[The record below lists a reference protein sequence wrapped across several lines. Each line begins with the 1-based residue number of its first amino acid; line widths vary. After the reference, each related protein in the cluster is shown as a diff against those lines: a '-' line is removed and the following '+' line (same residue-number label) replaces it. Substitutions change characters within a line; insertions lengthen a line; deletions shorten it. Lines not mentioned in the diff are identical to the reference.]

1 MTPFTTLTG
10 IAAPMPLVNIDTD
23 MIIPKQF
30 LKTIHR
36 SGLGK
41 NLFDE
46 MRYNPDGSEV
56 ALRDER
62 QRVAIV
68 DYEDL
73 GERQLRMAALF
84 DGDGEY
90 EIGEFGFYLASG
102 TLLAVYSVAGKLLTY
117 KAAAARVLQK
127 FTLDVSPLPADS
139 VTIVVGS
146 ENLNLLL
153 AEEIAIMAAAS
164 VGNMS
169 RHVDLMFRLMH
180 LEAK

>member
-1 MTPFTTLTG
+1 MTDEITRLVRFTSKGLDEVLRAKNQGLKGEITHIGAGTG
-10 IAAPMPLVNIDTD
+10 
-23 MIIPKQF
+23 
-30 LKTIHR
+30 
-36 SGLGK
+36 
-41 NLFDE
+41 
-46 MRYNPDGSEV
+46 RYNPDGSEV

-139 VTIVVGS
+139 VTIVVSGDS
-146 ENLNLLL
+146 LNLLL
-153 AEEIAIMAAAS
+153 VEELAAIAAAN
-164 VGNMS
+164 VNNMS
-169 RHVDLMFRLMH
+169 RHLGLLFRMMV
-180 LEAK
+180 LERRLREA

>member
-1 MTPFTTLTG
+1 MTDEITRLVRFTSKGLDEVLQARNQG
-10 IAAPMPLVNIDTD
+10 
-23 MIIPKQF
+23 
-30 LKTIHR
+30 LKGEITHIGAG
-36 SGLGK
+36 SG
-41 NLFDE
+41 
-46 MRYNPDGSEV
+46 RYNPDGTEV

-84 DGDGEY
+84 DGDDEY

-127 FTLDVSPLPADS
+127 FTLDISPLPADS
-139 VTIVVGS
+139 VTVVVGTES
-146 ENLNLLL
+146 LNILLTEEL
-153 AEEIAIMAAAS
+153 ASLSAASIDSMSRDIAILLRVM
-164 VGNMS
+164 N
-169 RHVDLMFRLMH
+169 
-180 LEAK
+180 LEAETQVD

>member
-1 MTPFTTLTG
+1 MTDEITRLVRFTSKGLDEVLQAKNQGLKGKITHIGAGTG
-10 IAAPMPLVNIDTD
+10 
-23 MIIPKQF
+23 
-30 LKTIHR
+30 
-36 SGLGK
+36 
-41 NLFDE
+41 
-46 MRYNPDGSEV
+46 RYTPDGTEV

-102 TLLAVYSVAGKLLTY
+102 TLLAVYSVAGTLLTY

-139 VTIVVGS
+139 VTVVVGL
-146 ENLNLLL
+146 ENLNVLLTEEL
-153 AEEIAIMAAAS
+153 AAVAAAN
-164 VGNMS
+164 VNNMG
-169 RHVDLMFRLMH
+169 RHLGMLFRVME
-180 LEAK
+180 LERNV

>member
-1 MTPFTTLTG
+1 MTDDITRLVRFTSKGLDEVLQAKNQGLKGEITHIGAGTG
-10 IAAPMPLVNIDTD
+10 
-23 MIIPKQF
+23 
-30 LKTIHR
+30 
-36 SGLGK
+36 
-41 NLFDE
+41 
-46 MRYNPDGSEV
+46 RYNPDGTEL

-73 GERQLRMAALF
+73 GDRQLRMAALF
-84 DGDGEY
+84 DGEAEY

-139 VTIVVGS
+139 VTVIAGS
-146 ENLNLLL
+146 DDLNILMAGDIAVLATANIDNMTRHTELLL
-153 AEEIAIMAAAS
+153 RVMA
-164 VGNMS
+164 
-169 RHVDLMFRLMH
+169 
-180 LEAK
+180 LETHR

>member
-1 MTPFTTLTG
+1 MTDEITRLVRFTSKGLDEVLQAKNQGLKGEITHVGAGTG
-10 IAAPMPLVNIDTD
+10 
-23 MIIPKQF
+23 
-30 LKTIHR
+30 
-36 SGLGK
+36 
-41 NLFDE
+41 
-46 MRYNPDGSEV
+46 RYNPDGSEV
-56 ALRDER
+56 ALSDER

-139 VTIVVGS
+139 VTVVVGS
-146 ENLNLLL
+146 ENFNIL
-153 AEEIAIMAAAS
+153 IAGELAS
-164 VGNMS
+164 VATANIDNMA
-169 RHVDLMFRLMH
+169 RHLGVLFRVMDIEL
-180 LEAK
+180 K

>member
-1 MTPFTTLTG
+1 MTDEITRLVRFTSKGLDEVLQAKNQGLKGEITHIGAGTG
-10 IAAPMPLVNIDTD
+10 
-23 MIIPKQF
+23 
-30 LKTIHR
+30 
-36 SGLGK
+36 
-41 NLFDE
+41 
-46 MRYNPDGSEV
+46 RYNPDGSEV

-139 VTIVVGS
+139 VTIVVG
-146 ENLNLLL
+146 EHNLNLLL
-153 AEEIAIMAAAS
+153 TEELATIAAAN
-164 VGNMS
+164 VNNMW
-169 RHVDLMFRLMH
+169 RHLDVLFRVMA
-180 LEAK
+180 LEITAQ

>member
-1 MTPFTTLTG
+1 MTDDITRLVRFTSKGLDEVLQAKNQGLKGEITH
-10 IAAPMPLVNIDTD
+10 IAAGT
-23 MIIPKQF
+23 
-30 LKTIHR
+30 
-36 SGLGK
+36 G
-41 NLFDE
+41 
-46 MRYNPDGSEV
+46 RYNPTGNET
-56 ALRDER
+56 ALRNER

-73 GERQLRMAALF
+73 GQRQLRMAALF

-127 FTLDVSPLPADS
+127 FTLDISPLPVDS

-153 AEEIAIMAAAS
+153 AQELAVLSAATIDNMNREVSILFRVMA
-164 VGNMS
+164 
-169 RHVDLMFRLMH
+169 
-180 LEAK
+180 LEAG

>member
-1 MTPFTTLTG
+1 MTDEITRLVRFTSKGLDEVLQAKNQGLKAEITHIGAGTG
-10 IAAPMPLVNIDTD
+10 
-23 MIIPKQF
+23 
-30 LKTIHR
+30 
-36 SGLGK
+36 
-41 NLFDE
+41 
-46 MRYNPDGSEV
+46 RYNPDGTEV

-127 FTLDVSPLPADS
+127 FTLDISPLPVDS
-139 VTIVVGS
+139 VTIVVGGD
-146 ENLNLLL
+146 NLNILL
-153 AEEIAIMAAAS
+153 AEDIAVLATANIDNMA
-164 VGNMS
+164 
-169 RHVDLMFRLMH
+169 RQTELLFRVIT
-180 LEAK
+180 LEASR

>member
-1 MTPFTTLTG
+1 MTDEITRLVRFTSIGLDEVLQAKNQGLKGEITHIGAGTG
-10 IAAPMPLVNIDTD
+10 
-23 MIIPKQF
+23 
-30 LKTIHR
+30 
-36 SGLGK
+36 
-41 NLFDE
+41 
-46 MRYNPDGSEV
+46 RYNPDGTEV

-139 VTIVVGS
+139 VTVVVGS
-146 ENLNLLL
+146 ENFNILI
-153 AEEIAIMAAAS
+153 AEELAS
-164 VGNMS
+164 VATANIDNMA
-169 RHVDLMFRLMH
+169 RHLGVLFRVMDIEL
-180 LEAK
+180 K

>member
-1 MTPFTTLTG
+1 MTDDITRLVRFTSKGLDEVLQAKNQGLKGEITHIGAGTG
-10 IAAPMPLVNIDTD
+10 
-23 MIIPKQF
+23 
-30 LKTIHR
+30 
-36 SGLGK
+36 
-41 NLFDE
+41 
-46 MRYNPDGSEV
+46 RYSPDGTEV

-73 GERQLRMAALF
+73 GEHQLRMAALF

-127 FTLDVSPLPADS
+127 FTLDVSPLPTDS
-139 VTIVVGS
+139 VTIVVGN
-146 ENLNLLL
+146 ENLNVLLTD
-153 AEEIAIMAAAS
+153 EIAALSAAS
-164 VGNMS
+164 IDNMARGVG
-169 RHVDLMFRLMH
+169 VLFRVM
-180 LEAK
+180 EVEKK

>member
-1 MTPFTTLTG
+1 MTDEITRLVRFTSKGLDEVLQAKNQG
-10 IAAPMPLVNIDTD
+10 
-23 MIIPKQF
+23 
-30 LKTIHR
+30 LKGEITHIGAGT
-36 SGLGK
+36 S
-41 NLFDE
+41 
-46 MRYNPDGSEV
+46 RYNPDGTEV

-127 FTLDVSPLPADS
+127 FTLDVSPLPTDS

-146 ENLNLLL
+146 DNLNVLLTD
-153 AEEIAIMAAAS
+153 EIAALSAAS
-164 VGNMS
+164 IDNMARGVG
-169 RHVDLMFRLMH
+169 VLFRVM
-180 LEAK
+180 EVERK

>member
-1 MTPFTTLTG
+1 MTDEITRLVRFTSKGLDEVLQAKNQGLKAEITHIGAGTG
-10 IAAPMPLVNIDTD
+10 
-23 MIIPKQF
+23 
-30 LKTIHR
+30 
-36 SGLGK
+36 
-41 NLFDE
+41 
-46 MRYNPDGSEV
+46 RYNPDGTEV

-102 TLLAVYSVAGKLLTY
+102 TLLAVYSVEGKLLTY

-127 FTLDVSPLPADS
+127 FTLDISPLPADS
-139 VTIVVGS
+139 VTIVVGN
-146 ENLNLLL
+146 ENLNVLL

-169 RHVDLMFRLMH
+169 RHVDLMFRVMQ
-180 LEAK
+180 LEAQ

>member
-1 MTPFTTLTG
+1 MTDEITRLVRFTSKGLDEVLQAKNQGLKGEITHIGAGTG
-10 IAAPMPLVNIDTD
+10 
-23 MIIPKQF
+23 
-30 LKTIHR
+30 
-36 SGLGK
+36 
-41 NLFDE
+41 
-46 MRYNPDGSEV
+46 RYNPDGTEV

-73 GERQLRMAALF
+73 GDRQLRMAALF
-84 DGDGEY
+84 DGEGEY

-139 VTIVVGS
+139 VTIVAGS
-146 ENLNLLL
+146 ENLNILLG
-153 AEEIAIMAAAS
+153 ENIAVLAAADID
-164 VGNMS
+164 NMA
-169 RHVDLMFRLMH
+169 RHTELLFRVMSLGSGR
-180 LEAK
+180 

>member
-1 MTPFTTLTG
+1 MTDDITRLVRFTSKGLDEVLQARNQGLKGEITHVGAGTG
-10 IAAPMPLVNIDTD
+10 
-23 MIIPKQF
+23 
-30 LKTIHR
+30 
-36 SGLGK
+36 
-41 NLFDE
+41 
-46 MRYNPDGSEV
+46 RYDPDGSEV

-73 GERQLRMAALF
+73 GDRQLRMAALF
-84 DGDGEY
+84 GGDGEY

-146 ENLNLLL
+146 ENLNILLGEDIAVL
-153 AEEIAIMAAAS
+153 ATADIDNMTRHAELLFRVMA
-164 VGNMS
+164 
-169 RHVDLMFRLMH
+169 
-180 LEAK
+180 LEASR

>member
-1 MTPFTTLTG
+1 MTDEITRLVRFTSKGLDEVLQAKNQGLKGEITHIGAGTG
-10 IAAPMPLVNIDTD
+10 
-23 MIIPKQF
+23 
-30 LKTIHR
+30 
-36 SGLGK
+36 
-41 NLFDE
+41 
-46 MRYNPDGSEV
+46 RYNPDGTEV

-127 FTLDVSPLPADS
+127 FTLDISPLPAGS
-139 VTIVVGS
+139 VTVVVGA
-146 ENLNLLL
+146 ENLNILLT
-153 AEEIAIMAAAS
+153 EELAS
-164 VGNMS
+164 VATANIDNMA
-169 RHVDLMFRLMH
+169 RHLGLLFRVMG
-180 LEAK
+180 LELK

>member
-1 MTPFTTLTG
+1 MTDDITRLVRFTAKGLDEVLQAKNQGLKGEITHIGAGTG
-10 IAAPMPLVNIDTD
+10 
-23 MIIPKQF
+23 
-30 LKTIHR
+30 
-36 SGLGK
+36 
-41 NLFDE
+41 
-46 MRYNPDGSEV
+46 RYNPDGSEV

-73 GERQLRMAALF
+73 GNHQLRMAALF

-127 FTLDVSPLPADS
+127 FTLDVSPLPGDS
-139 VTIVVGS
+139 VVIVVGTES
-146 ENLNLLL
+146 LNVLIANELAVIATANIDNMARHLGLLFR
-153 AEEIAIMAAAS
+153 
-164 VGNMS
+164 VGKLG
-169 RHVDLMFRLMH
+169 R
-180 LEAK
+180 A

>member
-1 MTPFTTLTG
+1 MTDDITRLVRFTSKGLDEVLQAKNQGLKGEITHIGAGTG
-10 IAAPMPLVNIDTD
+10 
-23 MIIPKQF
+23 
-30 LKTIHR
+30 
-36 SGLGK
+36 
-41 NLFDE
+41 
-46 MRYNPDGSEV
+46 RYNPDGTEV

-127 FTLDVSPLPADS
+127 FTLDVSPLPAQS
-139 VTIVVGS
+139 VTVVVGT
-146 ENLNLLL
+146 ENLNILIADEL
-153 AEEIAIMAAAS
+153 AAVAAANID
-164 VGNMS
+164 NMA
-169 RHVDLMFRLMH
+169 RHLGVLFRIMQV
-180 LEAK
+180 EKK

>member
-1 MTPFTTLTG
+1 MTDDITRLVRFTSKGLDEVLQAKNQGLKGEITH
-10 IAAPMPLVNIDTD
+10 IAAGTD
-23 MIIPKQF
+23 
-30 LKTIHR
+30 
-36 SGLGK
+36 
-41 NLFDE
+41 
-46 MRYNPDGSEV
+46 RYNPSGNET
-56 ALRDER
+56 ALRNER

-73 GERQLRMAALF
+73 GQRQLRMAALF

-102 TLLAVYSVAGKLLTY
+102 TLLAVYSVAGQLLTY

-127 FTLDVSPLPADS
+127 FTLDISPLPADS

-146 ENLNLLL
+146 ENLNVLLT
-153 AEEIAIMAAAS
+153 EEIAELATAS
-164 VGNMS
+164 VDNMA
-169 RHVDLMFRLMH
+169 RHVGVLFRVMA

>member
-1 MTPFTTLTG
+1 MTDEITRLVRFTSKGLDEVLQAKNQGLKGEITHIGAGTG
-10 IAAPMPLVNIDTD
+10 
-23 MIIPKQF
+23 
-30 LKTIHR
+30 
-36 SGLGK
+36 
-41 NLFDE
+41 
-46 MRYNPDGSEV
+46 RYNPDGTEV

-117 KAAAARVLQK
+117 KAAAARVLQR

-146 ENLNLLL
+146 DSLNLLWVEEL
-153 AEEIAIMAAAS
+153 AAIAAAN
-164 VGNMS
+164 VNNMS
-169 RHVDLMFRLMH
+169 RHVGLLFRMMV
-180 LEAK
+180 LERKI

>member
-1 MTPFTTLTG
+1 MTDEITRLVRFTSKGLDEVLQAKNQGLKGQITHIGGGTG
-10 IAAPMPLVNIDTD
+10 
-23 MIIPKQF
+23 
-30 LKTIHR
+30 
-36 SGLGK
+36 
-41 NLFDE
+41 
-46 MRYNPDGSEV
+46 RYNPDGTEV

-73 GERQLRMAALF
+73 GARQLRMAALF

-127 FTLDVSPLPADS
+127 FTLDVSPLPTDS

-146 ENLNLLL
+146 DNLNVLLTD
-153 AEEIAIMAAAS
+153 EIAALSAAS
-164 VGNMS
+164 IDNMARGVG
-169 RHVDLMFRLMH
+169 VLFRVM
-180 LEAK
+180 EVERK

>member
-1 MTPFTTLTG
+1 MTDDITRLVRFTSKGLDEVLQAKNQGLKGEITHIGAGTG
-10 IAAPMPLVNIDTD
+10 
-23 MIIPKQF
+23 
-30 LKTIHR
+30 
-36 SGLGK
+36 
-41 NLFDE
+41 
-46 MRYNPDGSEV
+46 RYNPDGSEV

-73 GERQLRMAALF
+73 GNHQLRIAALF

-127 FTLDVSPLPADS
+127 FTLDVSPLPGDS
-139 VTIVVGS
+139 VTIVVGTES
-146 ENLNLLL
+146 LNVLIANELAVIATANIDNMARHLSLLFR
-153 AEEIAIMAAAS
+153 
-164 VGNMS
+164 VGK
-169 RHVDLMFRLMH
+169 LGK
-180 LEAK
+180 A

>member
-1 MTPFTTLTG
+1 MTDDTTRLVRFTSKGLDEVLQAKNQGLKGEITH
-10 IAAPMPLVNIDTD
+10 IAAGT
-23 MIIPKQF
+23 
-30 LKTIHR
+30 
-36 SGLGK
+36 G
-41 NLFDE
+41 
-46 MRYNPDGSEV
+46 RYNPTGNET
-56 ALRDER
+56 ALRNER

-73 GERQLRMAALF
+73 GQRQLRMAALF

-127 FTLDVSPLPADS
+127 FTLDISPLPVDS

-153 AEEIAIMAAAS
+153 AQELAVLSAATIDNMNREVSILFRVMA
-164 VGNMS
+164 
-169 RHVDLMFRLMH
+169 
-180 LEAK
+180 LEAG